1 MTAAPHQSDAI
12 QSGVTITAGPR
23 MKAALILAII
33 ADLVQ
38 LIFLPF
44 FIVGAESPVDDILD
58 FCVGGLLT
66 WLLGWHWEFAP
77 SFLAK
82 LVPGVDLVPLWT
94 LAVANVYRKS
104 RPQTIKFEPGPGP
117 ASEKSPRSS

>member
-1 MTAAPHQSDAI
+1 MTAAPHPTKAI
-12 QSGVTITAGPR
+12 QSEVSITPGPR
-23 MKAALILAII
+23 MKAALIVAII

-44 FIVGAESPVDDILD
+44 FIVGAEFPVDDILD

-94 LAVANVYRKS
+94 LAVANVYRKT
-104 RPQTIKFEPGPGP
+104 RPRTDKIEGH
-117 ASEKSPRSS
+117 